1 MNRYPRIWRP
11 YFLIFLIYQA
21 KSWSL
26 NKSLMTG
33 PNVGIRTNN
42 GTMLISFS
50 SNHKSYGL
58 FVDAIERGTPR
69 VMQGCK
75 YQLEGDRWNCDNIS
89 KLRSLNKILMTGP
102 KFGILTDNATMLI
115 PFSTNHKWYGL
126 FMDAIGRG
134 AQRAMQECQYQFQW
148 DRWNCDIT
156 SAPLL
161 HSEQLG
167 ATKEAAFVQSITS
180 AGVMYSLIR
189 QCSSGSYNVCSCD
202 KSKQGREGGYDWIW
216 GGCSDDVKVG
226 ERVARTLL
234 DTLVTKR
241 DGAAAMHLHNN
252 MAGRKAVSKSMRMMC
267 KCHGPTGSCSWKTCW
282 KELPK
287 FRKIGRYL
295 KRRYSYGL
303 RLDFNEKLKDEN
315 DPRRRS
321 MFPVL
326 PGSSLVYIERSPNH
340 CKANKT
346 YGISGTLNRE
356 CSRRHKAG
364 KVRRSERKS
373 CRNLCRRCGYS
384 VQKRTV
390 EITSTCNCKF
400 RWCCK
405 VNCDTCVVYEDRYFC
420 VK

>member
-1 MNRYPRIWRP
+1 
-11 YFLIFLIYQA
+11 
-21 KSWSL
+21 
-26 NKSLMTG
+26 
-33 PNVGIRTNN
+33 
-42 GTMLISFS
+42 
-50 SNHKSYGL
+50 
-58 FVDAIERGTPR
+58 
-69 VMQGCK
+69 
-75 YQLEGDRWNCDNIS
+75 
-89 KLRSLNKILMTGP
+89 
-102 KFGILTDNATMLI
+102 
-115 PFSTNHKWYGL
+115 
-126 FMDAIGRG
+126 
-134 AQRAMQECQYQFQW
+134 
-148 DRWNCDIT
+148 
-156 SAPLL
+156 
-161 HSEQLG
+161 
-167 ATKEAAFVQSITS
+167 
-180 AGVMYSLIR
+180 
-189 QCSSGSYNVCSCD
+189 
-202 KSKQGREGGYDWIW
+202 
-216 GGCSDDVKVG
+216 
-226 ERVARTLL
+226 
-234 DTLVTKR
+234 
-241 DGAAAMHLHNN
+241 
-252 MAGRKAVSKSMRMMC
+252 MRMMC

-295 KRRYSYGL
+295 KKRYSYGL